1 MTKGT
6 VVISSG
12 KGKNLKG
19 TLIDV
24 EGIMIITFNKSI
36 FRYALI
42 SEDNIENLY
51 DERKFLF
58 SQVKKINKR
67 ITIADRMVK
76 SAIKD

>member
-6 VVISSG
+6 VVISNG

>member
-1 MTKGT
+1 MTKGI